1 MPETIY
7 TQANACVLGNAGA
20 GKSSFARRLAQQSG
34 AVCLSLDAIAF
45 EGGTPQRR
53 PLADSLAAAEAFM
66 LQHSHW
72 ILEGCYA
79 DIFEPLLS
87 RAEVLYFLNPGT
99 AACIAHCRARLWEPD
114 KFDSPAEQAAQ
125 LEALISWVSSY
136 ETRDDAYSLRQHRAL
151 FEAFNGPKYEFTDPT
166 VYA

>member
-1 MPETIY
+1 MPETIH
-7 TQANACVLGNAGA
+7 TQANAFVLGNAGS
-20 GKSSFARRLAQQSG
+20 GKSTFAQKLAQQSG

-45 EGGTPQRR
+45 ENGTATRR

-66 LQHSHW
+66 RQHSHW
-72 ILEGCYA
+72 VLEGCYA
-79 DIFEPLLS
+79 DIFEPLLKQ
-87 RAEVLYFLNPGT
+87 AEVLYFLNPGT

-114 KFDSPAEQAAQ
+114 KFASPAEQAAQ

-136 ETRDDAYSLRQHRAL
+136 ESRDDAYGLRQHRAL
-151 FEAFNGPKYEFTDPT
+151 FEAFSGSKYEFTDPA